1 MLRQE
6 RDERELAQTMQR
18 RHKQEEMELEGQQ
31 VAAQQQHREAELREE
46 MQALQ
51 LQTELS
57 LEQFQVWFSSS
68 ACRVD

>member
-31 VAAQQQHREAELREE
+31 VAAQQQHREA
-46 MQALQ
+46 ALKKKI
-51 LQTELS
+51 QTNANKLHLS
-57 LEQFQVWFSSS
+57 ITNLTTSK
-68 ACRVD
+68 